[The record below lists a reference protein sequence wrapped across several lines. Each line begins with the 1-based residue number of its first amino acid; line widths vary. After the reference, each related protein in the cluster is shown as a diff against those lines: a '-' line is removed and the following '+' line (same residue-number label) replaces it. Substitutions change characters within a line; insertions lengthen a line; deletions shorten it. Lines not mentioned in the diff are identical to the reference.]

1 MELTHYQGGSMVKI
15 DRSTRLIQG
24 QSQSQMRCIIIV
36 EDISRIRAV
45 KWDVGLVSQE
55 IRQVSDENE
64 DNQISQEY
72 KANRTK
78 LGI

>member
-45 KWDVGLVSQE
+45 KWDVGLVS
-55 IRQVSDENE
+55 
-64 DNQISQEY
+64 
-72 KANRTK
+72 
-78 LGI
+78 